1 MIEKFLEAL
10 DEENVDEES
19 EYGFIANF
27 IANYYNEMS
36 KFDLR
41 TILLEYIYAVH
52 EEGSS
57 VEESVIDSVRENLED
72 KECRL

>member
-10 DEENVDEES
+10 DEEK
-19 EYGFIANF
+19 EYDF
-27 IANYYNEMS
+27 IANYYNEFS

-41 TILLEYIYAVH
+41 TILLEYIYASH
-52 EEGSS
+52 TKGKDIEE
-57 VEESVIDSVRENLED
+57 EIRDDVREELED